1 MKPKFGDSLKVVYKD
16 TDSLLYRRETDDL
29 YSDMEPFKHLL
40 DLSDYPQN
48 HKLFDSTNK
57 KVPLTKNDELN
68 DQILLEATCL
78 RSKFYSIKHESG
90 IKQCERCPKVR
101 EKNPSPRSFQ

>member
-16 TDSLLYRRETDDL
+16 TDSLLYRIETDDL
-29 YSDMEPFKHLL
+29 YSDMESFKHLL

-57 KVPLTKNDELN
+57 KVPLTMKDELN
-68 DQILLEATCL
+68 GQIMLEATCL
-78 RSKFYSIKHESG
+78 RSKLYSIKYGSG
-90 IKQCERCPKVR
+90 IKQSAKGV
-101 EKNPSPRSFQ
+101 